1 MPAVARLG
9 DTGSHG
15 GAYIGTI
22 TSGNPTVKTDGIETA
37 FVGSTYYCPETGH
50 GANYIISSPITG
62 VGDGSETIAVVG
74 STTYCGATIDTGSPN
89 TNAG

>member
-1 MPAVARLG
+1 MPAVSRVG

-15 GAYIGTI
+15 GTYIGEI
-22 TSGNPTVKTDGIETA
+22 TSGNPTVLTNGLQTA
-37 FVGSTYYCPETGH
+37 FVGSTYYCPEH
-50 GANYIISSPITG
+50 GNNYINYSPVAN
-62 VGDGSETIAVVG
+62 VGDSEAVAVVG